1 MSLKENAIKLK
12 QFINNYCDKRNYA
25 IYAKLAVG
33 KNVCRV
39 RVKDKIIEDQG
50 FISPKLYQFEEHL
63 KSEVY
68 RLGYTNKSGNPVWLI
83 MLDFDTDKT
92 DPNRHKAL
100 QEAVDITRKILGINF
115 HVEHS
120 TFSDDLHGYIKISKP
135 DKHNSLFLIETIKK
149 AVANIGK
156 LCPIKKLEVM
166 GFPAV
171 YRYDNGKISEVVYS
185 GLIAKVPRSANLT
198 GLIEQPSIPFR
209 VIFDL
214 ATSEASVAEA
224 AGAAVLVNHG
234 NSSVNQGVNSA
245 PITGR
250 EEDAIL
256 GGTSFLKEKE
266 QQFNVL
272 WNLMCSED
280 SKLFEP
286 KRRITKTEFI
296 KLCSAWMS
304 VVLTADK
311 EVPDRPDEL
320 RGTAATAE
328 VSRRAQISCIKRRKW
343 VEQTLVRLGVLMLR
357 NGETEEGISRRWA
370 WSWNNLR
377 EALKQTSILWVDKV
391 PEKPNRWKSSKEML

>member
-1 MSLKENAIKLK
+1 
-12 QFINNYCDKRNYA
+12 
-25 IYAKLAVG
+25 
-33 KNVCRV
+33 
-39 RVKDKIIEDQG
+39 
-50 FISPKLYQFEEHL
+50 
-63 KSEVY
+63 
-68 RLGYTNKSGNPVWLI
+68 
-83 MLDFDTDKT
+83 
-92 DPNRHKAL
+92 
-100 QEAVDITRKILGINF
+100 
-115 HVEHS
+115 
-120 TFSDDLHGYIKISKP
+120 LHGYIKISKP

-224 AGAAVLVNHG
+224 AGAAVLVDHG

-250 EEDAIL
+250 DEDVII
-256 GGTSFLKEKE
+256 GDSSFLKEKE
-266 QQFNVL
+266 EQFNSL
-272 WNLMCSED
+272 WNLMCNEQN
-280 SKLFEP
+280 KMFERD
-286 KRRITKTEFI
+286 RRITKTEFI
-296 KLCSAWMS
+296 KLCLGWMS
-304 VVLTADK
+304 VVLSSDK
-311 EVPDRPDEL
+311 PIEDRPEHL
-320 RGTAATAE
+320 RATVPTAE
-328 VSRRAQISCIKRRKW
+328 VSRRAQISCVRKRKW

-377 EALKQTSILWVDKV
+377 EALKQTSILWLDKV
-391 PEKPNRWKSSKEML
+391 PEKPNRWKSSQEML